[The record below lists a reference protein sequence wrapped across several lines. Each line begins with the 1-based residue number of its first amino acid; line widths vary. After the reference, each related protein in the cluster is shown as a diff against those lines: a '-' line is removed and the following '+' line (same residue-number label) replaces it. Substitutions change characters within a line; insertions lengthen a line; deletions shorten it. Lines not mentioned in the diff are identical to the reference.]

1 MLIAEFARLWFSWFL
16 FGVLFGCLAGVLVN
30 ALCLWFE
37 VVFCFVV
44 WLIVALYLGGL
55 LVVIW
60 CFVLGLSVFC
70 ACWLICRDCLCDFF
84 VDCVLSLNW
93 LAGVGSD
100 LRILR
105 FLVVWLS
112 AAF

>member
-1 MLIAEFARLWFSWFL
+1 MVW
-16 FGVLFGCLAGVLVN
+16 CLA
-30 ALCLWFE
+30 
-37 VVFCFVV
+37 
-44 WLIVALYLGGL
+44 
-55 LVVIW
+55 
-60 CFVLGLSVFC
+60 LGLNAFC
-70 ACWLICRDCLCDFF
+70 ACWLICRDCLCGFF

-93 LAGVGSD
+93 LAGVCSD